1 MGDGFAV
8 YNYKSLIKMHMIV
21 MLNVFFLFVCFF
33 SLFLV
38 LFVSPGKV
46 KFCPVVYAQLD
57 CVCYREEMI

>member
-1 MGDGFAV
+1 
-8 YNYKSLIKMHMIV
+8 MIV
-21 MLNVFFLFVCFF
+21 MLNVFFCLFVCFFFSEQELLHFF